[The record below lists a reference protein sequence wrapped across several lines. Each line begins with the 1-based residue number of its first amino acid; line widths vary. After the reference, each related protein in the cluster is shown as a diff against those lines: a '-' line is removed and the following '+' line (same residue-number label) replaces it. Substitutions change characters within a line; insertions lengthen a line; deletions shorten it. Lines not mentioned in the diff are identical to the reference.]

1 MFGLCVHPNI
11 SISRTPLREVLQIW
25 YKRLLDPKDGLI
37 TSCMVKDHC
46 HR

>member
-1 MFGLCVHPNI
+1 MFGLYIHPNI
-11 SISRTPLREVLQIW
+11 SVSRTLDIW